1 MNTRYQF
8 QFDEFVQVGRD
19 YTSKEEVR
27 IYDET
32 HSQFRDIATEANQAL
47 EKMGVR
53 PNQVLLDIGSGTGV
67 FAREA
72 AKRELIVHAADVSQ
86 TMISYAKEETKDFDI
101 NFHHAGFLTLDIPEG
116 SIDFITTTFAF
127 HHLPDYWKGIA
138 LKRLNRML
146 KEGGQLYLRDVII
159 EEENSIENIDKMI
172 AHQESLGGDF
182 LRDDALEHFRD
193 ENSTYDWV
201 MDGLLNRSGF
211 RIESRDFE
219 GGLLG
224 TYYCRKIK
232 PNNRLHSIAAPP
244 AQSDA

>member
-1 MNTRYQF
+1 MNTQYQF
-8 QFDEFVQVGRD
+8 QFDEFIQVGRD
-19 YTSKEEVR
+19 YTSTEEVR
-27 IYDET
+27 AYNET
-32 HSQFRDIATEANQAL
+32 HSQFRDIAAEANQAL
-47 EKMGVR
+47 ERMGVT

-72 AKRELIVHAADVSQ
+72 ARKELIVHAADVSQ
-86 TMISYAKEETKDFDI
+86 TMISYAKEETKEFEI
-101 NFHHAGFLTLDIPEG
+101 TFHHAGFLTLDIPDC
-116 SIDFITTTFAF
+116 SIDFITTTYAF

-146 KEGGQLYLRDVII
+146 KQGGQLYLKDVII
-159 EEENSIENIDKMI
+159 EEENSLENIDKMI

-201 MDGLLNRSGF
+201 MDSLLERSNF
-211 RIESRDFE
+211 SVASREFE

-224 TYYCRKIK
+224 TYYCKK
-232 PNNRLHSIAAPP
+232 K
-244 AQSDA
+244 